1 MEKRKEQL
9 SNNDDDDDDDD
20 DNEYYYYFPLFTF
33 DELQTSTYQS
43 SKNSFYEN
51 WICHASLDSAVNRP
65 DSKARACPE
74 ARHLVYLGS
83 TIHL

>member
-9 SNNDDDDDDDD
+9 SNNDDDDDDD

-43 SKNSFYEN
+43 SKSSFYEN
-51 WICHASLDSAVNRP
+51 WIHIENDKEIIVSLLLAMPRKSGLR
-65 DSKARACPE
+65 SQ
-74 ARHLVYLGS
+74 
-83 TIHL
+83 